1 MNSATLPTLES
12 LLEIQPLS
20 HTAQLEAQNR
30 QEQLTKPRGSLG
42 RLEELSIQLAGIL
55 GHCKPVITGKA
66 VVVCAGDHGVA
77 AAGVSAYP
85 PEVTPAMVLN
95 FLGGGAAVSAIA
107 RAVGAK
113 VYVLDAGVNADLPA
127 HPQLYVRKT
136 RKGTGH
142 IALEPA
148 MTRQQAIFAMLG
160 GAEVAQIA
168 IQDGANLLAAGD
180 MGIGNTT
187 PAAAITAQIT
197 GKPLRDIVGRGT
209 GVDDAGLERKI
220 VAVAQ
225 ALVRAGEIS
234 DPLEVLAQLGGL
246 EIAAAVGVMLQGA
259 RSRVA
264 VVVDGFIM
272 ASAAL
277 LAVALNPQVKDYLF
291 ASHISQEKGHRIQL
305 EHLNL
310 EPLFDYGLRLGEG
323 TGALLAMPTLEAAAR
338 TLTEMATFTEA
349 SVPDQESNT
358 DLE

>member
-1 MNSATLPTLES
+1 MNAVTLPTLTS
-12 LLEIQPLS
+12 LLQIQPLS

-42 RLEELSIQLAGIL
+42 RLEGLSIQLAGIQ
-55 GHCKPVITGKA
+55 GHVKPVIAGKA
-66 VVVCAGDHGVA
+66 VIVCAGDHGVA
-77 AAGVSAYP
+77 LTGVSAYP

-113 VYVLDAGVNADLPA
+113 VYVLDAGVNADLPT
-127 HPQLYVRKT
+127 HPHLYVRKT
-136 RKGTGH
+136 RKGTGN

-148 MTRQQAIFAMLG
+148 MTRDQAIFALLG
-160 GAEVAQIA
+160 GAEIAQIA
-168 IQDGANLLAAGD
+168 IQDGANMIAAGD

-187 PAAAITAQIT
+187 PAAALTAQIT
-197 GKPLRDIVGRGT
+197 GKPVRDIVGRGT

-220 VAVAQ
+220 AAVEQ
-225 ALVRAGEIS
+225 ALARVQGGQNLD

-264 VVVDGFIM
+264 VVLDGFIM

-277 LAVALNPQVKDYLF
+277 IAVALNPLVKDYLF
-291 ASHISQEKGHRIQL
+291 ASHISQEKGHSIQL
-305 EHLNL
+305 EHLAL

-338 TLTEMATFTEA
+338 TLTEMATFAEA
-349 SVPDQESNT
+349 SVPDQEF
-358 DLE
+358 